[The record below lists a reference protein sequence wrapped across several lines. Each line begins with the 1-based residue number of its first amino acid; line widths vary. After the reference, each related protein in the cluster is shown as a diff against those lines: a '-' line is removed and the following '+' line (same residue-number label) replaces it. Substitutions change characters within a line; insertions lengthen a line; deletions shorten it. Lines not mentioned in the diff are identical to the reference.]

1 MITFPRTAL
10 FVLISA
16 AVVLTG
22 CTKKPVRPD
31 PSATTYGQIPG
42 GGLIPSDSMTFS
54 SQVEDPYNTTLTG
67 RGPDVIE
74 DDKTIRGLLQPVF
87 FAFNQSAIGSA
98 ERTKLQAAQAYLN
111 ENPNHSLLLEGHCDW
126 RGTSEYNLGLGDRR
140 ANSALQ
146 YLTSLG
152 VDITRLQTLS
162 KGDLEAVE
170 NADEAT
176 MNNDRRVDLVIL
188 KN

>member
-10 FVLISA
+10 FVLICSA
-16 AVVLTG
+16 VVVLTG
-22 CTKKPVRPD
+22 CTKKPKRPD
-31 PSATTYGQIPG
+31 PSATTFGQTGTGIN
-42 GGLIPSDSMTFS
+42 PSDLGSFNT
-54 SQVEDPYNTTLTG
+54 QIEDPYGSTLTN
-67 RGPDVIE
+67 RGPDVME
-74 DDKTIRGLLQPVF
+74 DENTIRGLLQPVF

-152 VDITRLQTLS
+152 VDTSRLQTLS

-176 MNNDRRVDLVIL
+176 MSNDRRVDLVIL